1 LRAVRKEL
9 PAPAQWG
16 SPVHLA
22 SKAGQNPFEKHDLA
36 LKNRDFLL
44 SRFLTPALQ
53 NERAAFEAVQQIAQ
67 AK

>member
-1 LRAVRKEL
+1 
-9 PAPAQWG
+9 
-16 SPVHLA
+16 
-22 SKAGQNPFEKHDLA
+22 
-36 LKNRDFLL
+36 L